1 MTNDQLKQRAI
12 SEAVEVLKQNQNE
25 TLNHDQIGKA
35 AFPEVG
41 TIALGKHSFYC
52 MNFHGY
58 FYVSTIS
65 ELI

>member
-12 SEAVEVLKQNQNE
+12 SEAVEVLKQNQ
-25 TLNHDQIGKA
+25 TLSHDQIGKA

-41 TIALGKHSFYC
+41 TIDLCGHSIFC

-58 FYVSTIS
+58 FYVSTMS
-65 ELI
+65 RLIGC